1 MSSFLRYAIALVA
14 AYVLA
19 WTIAYSFIIYSAVNR
34 LDFSEYIH
42 WFVLA
47 WTFNGLEMVAFTWLF
62 SLAAFIPLAVI
73 AIVLTRRL
81 GR

>member
-1 MSSFLRYAIALVA
+1 MKAFLRYAIALVA

-19 WTIAYSFIIYSAVNR
+19 WTIAYSFIIYTAVNR
-34 LDFSEYIH
+34 LDFSKYIH

-47 WTFNGLEMVAFTWLF
+47 WTFNGFEMVVFTWLF